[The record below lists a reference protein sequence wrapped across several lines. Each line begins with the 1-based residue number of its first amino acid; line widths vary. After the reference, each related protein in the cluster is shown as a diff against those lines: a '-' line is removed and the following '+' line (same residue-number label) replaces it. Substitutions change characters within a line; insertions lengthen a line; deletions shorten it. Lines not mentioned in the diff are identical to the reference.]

1 MNSVSIAFIINYA
14 EKSMGDRIRNIA
26 LMSAAGSGKTHAL
39 TKRFLLLYLHDRDFA
54 LDSLYAITFTNAAA
68 FEMKNRI
75 LRYLDVLALGRA
87 DNEPERDVID
97 YFGRIFPDIQE
108 RAAFRKNYLLSNF
121 SDVHIS
127 TFHSLFASFLSCIPF
142 AAGIMP
148 DYKIIDEPD
157 ENLVL
162 LQAID
167 MVLETAQKDSRV
179 LDMLT
184 ELVEQQ
190 ERTIKTG
197 IDELY
202 RSLVPW
208 MPYFE
213 ELARRENIIR
223 DEIMKNAN
231 HLAGKLE
238 TLVEFVYEHEYAALA
253 KSTGKLNSKLEGM
266 LTKLSDFAS
275 SKDLRT
281 LEPILKY
288 FLTDGIMNKNYIRDF
303 VDLLQTPDDFRQL
316 VDDAIKLLYEFL
328 MVLSDREILIHLKP
342 ITEIHKNFQEEKRRM
357 SALSFDDIEFYTR
370 RALKESPETDYLYF
384 KLGSEMNHLMIDEFQ
399 DTSFRQVEIL
409 EPIIDEITAVT
420 PGEKSLFYVGD
431 PYQAIFRWREGAPE
445 LFDYLK
451 DRYPGKIDGER
462 LSVNFR
468 TKEEIITFVNKILDK
483 HDQPKP
489 GNPGGWLRIEELG
502 AFNNKEEGNE
512 VVVAKTVEV
521 IRELVNKFG
530 YTPDDIAVLTRTNLF
545 ASRLA
550 KSLSEAGVPCVGRSR
565 SSILD
570 EPDIRFML
578 HLLKFLDDPQDDF
591 SLIHVLLAPLVGM
604 NEESVRRLKAGRK
617 TLYMALID
625 YHPDWAITMRL
636 RKTLSQVFFN
646 NPYEIIFRILQT
658 FEMKMS
664 YPLATLLDA
673 ALKYTNEGVNSLSSF
688 VNWFEYH
695 GATIEVKE
703 THARGV
709 EILTVHRAKGLEFEI
724 VFIPETN
731 WDLRQ
736 PENAQLLF
744 SYGKDSAL
752 PDKVYWRKYGKYI
765 RGLREAE
772 QERLRKDSLNLL
784 YVALT
789 RAKSGVYMLGYTTSS
804 TGLGFWLNTIKEK
817 LNAPFPLHAIP
828 KPEKKPVKE
837 ETKPYEVRFIT
848 QGPLVRE
855 ERTLYS
861 PTERGV
867 EIIEPARRKGMEFG
881 EMIHRVLSKVTWL
894 DDVDTEAL
902 ISTLVDYARNTYAR
916 TRDDE
921 SLIGHQLLPLI
932 KETLLDPGLRFIF
945 YRENRDVAC
954 RNELAIYF
962 EDEKKDVSGH
972 IDRLLIGVSEI
983 TIIDYKTGTDK
994 PEYRHQMRVYKK
1006 GIEQIYP
1013 GKRVRSILV
1022 YLERNRGAKI
1032 QEV

>member
-1 MNSVSIAFIINYA
+1 MA
-14 EKSMGDRIRNIA
+14 ERIRNVA

-68 FEMKNRI
+68 FEMKNRM
-75 LRYLDVLALGRA
+75 LRYLDVLTLGCA

-97 YFGRIFPDIQE
+97 YFARIFPDIQK
-108 RAAFRKNYLLSNF
+108 RAAFRKNHLLSNF

-148 DYKIIDEPD
+148 DYQIIDEPD
-157 ENLVL
+157 EHLIL
-162 LQAID
+162 MQAID
-167 MVLETAQKDSRV
+167 KVLETAQRDKRV

-184 ELVEQQ
+184 ELIEQQ
-190 ERTIKTG
+190 ETAVKTG

-202 RSLVPW
+202 RNLVPW

-213 ELARRENIIR
+213 ELSERENRIR
-223 DEIMKNAN
+223 AETEKYAN
-231 HLAGKLE
+231 NLVGQLKA
-238 TLVEFVYEHEYAALA
+238 LVEFVYEHEYAALT
-253 KSTGKLNSKLEGM
+253 KSTGKLNSNLEGM
-266 LTKLSDFAS
+266 LTKLSDFAT
-275 SKDLRT
+275 SKDLRR

-288 FLTDGIMNKNYIRDF
+288 FLIDGIMNKKYFQDF
-303 VDLLQTPDDFRQL
+303 VGRLQTPDDFRQL
-316 VDDAIKLLYEFL
+316 VDGTIELLYKYL

-342 ITEIHKNFQEEKRRM
+342 ISEIHKSFQEEKRRT
-357 SALSFDDIEFYTR
+357 SVLSFDDIEFYTR
-370 RALKESPETDYLYF
+370 QALKESPETDYLYF

-409 EPIIDEITAVT
+409 EPVIDEITSVT
-420 PGEKSLFYVGD
+420 PTEKSLFYVGD

-451 DRYPGKIDGER
+451 DRYPGKVDGER

-468 TKEEIITFVNKILDK
+468 TKEEIIAFVNKILDK
-483 HDQPKP
+483 DDQPKP
-489 GNPGGWLRIEELG
+489 GNAGGWLRIEELG
-502 AFNNKEEGNE
+502 TFNNKEEGNE
-512 VVVAKTVEV
+512 VVVAKTVAV
-521 IRELVNKFG
+521 VQELVDEFG
-530 YTPDDIAVLTRTNLF
+530 YKPDDIAVLTRTNLF

-550 KSLSEAGVPCVGRSR
+550 KSMSDAGIPYVSRSR

-578 HLLKFLDDPQDDF
+578 HLLKFLDNPQDDF
-591 SLIHVLLAPLVGM
+591 SLLHVLLAPPVGM
-604 NEESVRRLKAGRK
+604 NEETMRRLKGGRK
-617 TLYMALID
+617 TLYMALVD
-625 YHPDWAITMRL
+625 YHPDWSITTRL
-636 RKTLSQVFFN
+636 QRTLSQVFFN

-673 ALKYTNEGVNSLSSF
+673 ALRYTNEGVNSLSSF
-688 VNWFEYH
+688 VNWFEYR

-724 VFIPETN
+724 VLIPETN

-744 SYGKDSAL
+744 SYRKDSAR

-765 RGLREAE
+765 SGLREAE
-772 QERLRKDSLNLL
+772 QERLKKDSLNLL

-789 RAKSGVYMLGYTTSS
+789 RAKSGVYMLGYTTPS
-804 TGLGFWLNTIKEK
+804 TGLGFWLNTIKGK
-817 LNAPFPLHAIP
+817 LDAPFPLHAIP
-828 KPEKKPVKE
+828 KPEKEPAKE
-837 ETKPYEVRFIT
+837 KAIPYVVRFIE
-848 QGPLVRE
+848 QGPVVRE

-881 EMIHRVLSKVTWL
+881 EMIHRVLSKIGWL
-894 DDVDTEAL
+894 DDVDTEAF

-916 TRDDE
+916 TKDDE
-921 SLIGHQLLPLI
+921 ALIEHRLLPLI
-932 KETLLDPGLRFIF
+932 RETLLDPDLRSIF
-945 YRENRDVAC
+945 YRENREVAC
-954 RNELAIYF
+954 KNELAIYF

-972 IDRLLIGVSEI
+972 IDRLLVTVSEI
-983 TIIDYKTGTDK
+983 TIIDYKTGTEK

-1006 GIEQIYP
+1006 GIDQIHP
-1013 GKRVRSILV
+1013 DKRVRSILV
-1022 YLERNRGAKI
+1022 YLDREKGSKI